1 MEPLVLNQV
10 GPNNAGNPCAILQVS
25 YRFMGL
31 AGAYT
36 CSISSGTYSIKR
48 GAILLT
54 HSGLT
59 IE

>member
-10 GPNNAGNPCAILQVS
+10 GPNNAANPCAILQVS

-36 CSISSGTYSIKR
+36 CSAGTYDIKR

-54 HSGLT
+54 HLGANN
-59 IE
+59 